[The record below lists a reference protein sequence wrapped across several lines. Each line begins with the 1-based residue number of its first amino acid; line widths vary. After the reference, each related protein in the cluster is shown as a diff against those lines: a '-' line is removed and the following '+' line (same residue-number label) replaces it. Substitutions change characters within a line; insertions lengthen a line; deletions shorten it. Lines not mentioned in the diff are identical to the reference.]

1 MILNNIFLNKNDFS
15 SHTMNNG
22 NASEISLSIPR
33 IKVGPVY
40 CCCNMGIVGSTKIFR
55 TKTKRKE
62 TETETEVTFAH
73 ILVY

>member
-15 SHTMNNG
+15 SHTMNN
-22 NASEISLSIPR
+22 ASAISLSIPR

-40 CCCNMGIVGSTKIFR
+40 CFCNMGIVGSTKIWLHFR
-55 TKTKRKE
+55 TKTKRK
-62 TETETEVTFAH
+62 ETETEVTFAH